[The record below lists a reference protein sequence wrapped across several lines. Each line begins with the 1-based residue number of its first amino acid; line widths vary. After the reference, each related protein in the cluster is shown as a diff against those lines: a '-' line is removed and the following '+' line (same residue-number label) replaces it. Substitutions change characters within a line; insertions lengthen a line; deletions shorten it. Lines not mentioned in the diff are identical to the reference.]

1 MNTIFVLTLKT
12 VLLTVV
18 MYLSVSALGCSPI
31 VSMVLA
37 SIPLVFMMLSVY
49 TGFAFRLVAFVFL
62 VACAK
67 TLIVGENITA
77 KQATN
82 ALRGAAGEV
91 NETLR
96 AVRP

>member
-1 MNTIFVLTLKT
+1 MNTLFVLSLKT

-31 VSMVLA
+31 VSLVLA

-67 TLIVGENITA
+67 TLIVGENVTA
-77 KQATN
+77 KQAAS
-82 ALRGAAGEV
+82 ALRSAASDV

-96 AVRP
+96 TVRP